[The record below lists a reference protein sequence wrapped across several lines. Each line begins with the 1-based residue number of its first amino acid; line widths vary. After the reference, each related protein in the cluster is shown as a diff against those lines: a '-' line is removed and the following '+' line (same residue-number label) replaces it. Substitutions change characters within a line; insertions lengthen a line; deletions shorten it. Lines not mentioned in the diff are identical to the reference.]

1 MTPDHWE
8 RLKEIFEA
16 ALQKPRP
23 EREAFLDGACGDPE
37 LRTEVRKLLAAHDQ
51 AGTFIEDS
59 PVAGLAAAQ
68 AEPAHESWLGRR
80 VGPYRFLA
88 EIGRGGMG
96 TVYRAVRDDDQYRKE
111 VAIKLV
117 QDQGSGFA
125 LDRFLNERQ
134 ILAGL
139 DHPHIARL
147 LDGGTTS
154 DGRPYLVMDLVDGE
168 PIDDYCR
175 RQALDVRA
183 RLELFREVCAP
194 VQYAHQNLV
203 VHRDIKPGNILV
215 THDGTPKLLDFGI
228 AKLLRADGDVRSPQ
242 GTVTQFRALTLDY
255 ASPEQ
260 VRGQPITTAT
270 DVYSLGVLLYELL
283 TGQRPH
289 AAKTPEEL
297 VRAISETEPARPSTV
312 VPELRGDL
320 DNILM
325 MALRKEPGRR
335 YASVEQFSEDLRRY
349 LTSLP
354 VIARQDTLR
363 YRATKF
369 VGRHRLG
376 VIASALLTVSLVG
389 GMVATSRQAR
399 IARAERARAEKR
411 FDDLRKLANDFLF
424 EFHDAIANL
433 PGSTPARELV
443 VKRAAQYLD
452 SLAAESTNDVG
463 LKRELA
469 AAFER
474 LGDAQGGAG
483 GANLGDPKGA
493 LTSYTKALDIRRA
506 VAARPAALVADRL
519 ELAELELRL
528 STLLVGAG
536 DFARAE
542 ERARTAV
549 SRIEALRVQGAVPS
563 DTERRLA
570 RAYERLGTAQGL
582 RGDER
587 GARESLE
594 RTVSICEA
602 VCAAHPDDLGAR
614 ASLASALNPLA
625 QRYWQA
631 GQREAA
637 LSSSRKA
644 RVIQEGLAASD
655 PNNAR
660 LRRDLVVSL
669 RGEAN
674 YLSASGH
681 RDEALRTFARALSL
695 VEANLAAD
703 PRNRWDQVAVMMVC
717 RSFGQA
723 LATAGQGE
731 AAIRQYRRAVRMGEQ
746 VLQDD
751 PTNGFTR
758 NELAVAYDY
767 LGSILVEQAR
777 GAAKPSEGC
786 RFVEL
791 SRKLFEALE
800 REGHLSMTFAEIRD
814 EAVKLQLQCRRQ

>member
-1 MTPDHWE
+1 MTPDHWG

-16 ALQKPRP
+16 ALQEPLP
-23 EREAFLDGACGDPE
+23 EREAFLDRVCTDPE
-37 LRTEVRKLLAAHDQ
+37 LRTEAGKLLAAHDQ

-59 PVAGLAAAQ
+59 PVAGLAAAH
-68 AEPAHESWLGRR
+68 AEPAHDAWLGRR
-80 VGPYRFLA
+80 VGPYRLLA

-117 QDQGSGFA
+117 QDLGSGFV

-154 DGRPYLVMDLVDGE
+154 DGRPYLVMDLVEGE
-168 PIDDYCR
+168 PIDVYGQR
-175 RQALDVRA
+175 RALDVKA
-183 RLELFREVCAP
+183 RLELFREVCGA

-215 THDGTPKLLDFGI
+215 TRDGTPKLLDFGI
-228 AKLLRADGDVRSPQ
+228 AKLLRADGDVRSPP

-260 VRGQPITTAT
+260 VRGQPITTAS

-283 TGQRPH
+283 AGQRPH

-297 VRAISETEPARPSTV
+297 VRAISEAEPPRPSTV

-325 MALRKEPGRR
+325 MALRKEPSRR
-335 YASVEQFSEDLRRY
+335 YASVEQFSEDVRRY
-349 LTSLP
+349 LASLP

-376 VIASALLTVSLVG
+376 VVASALLTASLVG

-493 LTSYTKALDIRRA
+493 LASYTKALDIWGA
-506 VAARPAALVADRL
+506 LAARPAPPVADGL
-519 ELAELELRL
+519 KLAELELRL
-528 STLLVGAG
+528 STFFVGTG
-536 DFARAE
+536 ELARAE
-542 ERARTAV
+542 ERAKTAV
-549 SRIEALRVQGAVPS
+549 SRIEALRVPGAVPGE
-563 DTERRLA
+563 TERQLA
-570 RAYERLGTAQGL
+570 SAYNRLGYAQGL
-582 RGDER
+582 GGDER
-587 GARESLE
+587 GARESIE
-594 RTVSICEA
+594 RSVSICEA
-602 VCAAHPDDLGAR
+602 FCAAHPDDMGAR
-614 ASLASALNPLA
+614 ASLASALNTLA
-625 QRYWQA
+625 LGYWQT
-631 GQREAA
+631 GQREPA
-637 LSSSRKA
+637 LSSCRKA
-644 RVIQEGLAASD
+644 RLIQEALAAGD

-660 LRRDLVVSL
+660 LRRDLVVTL
-669 RGEAN
+669 RAEAN
-674 YLSASGH
+674 YLSGSGH
-681 RDEALRTFARALSL
+681 SEEALRTFARALSL

-723 LATAGQGE
+723 LSNAGRRE
-731 AAIRQYRRAVRMGEQ
+731 AAILQYRRAVLVGEQ

-751 PTNGFTR
+751 PTSGFSR
-758 NELAVAYDY
+758 NELAVTYEC
-767 LGSILVEQAR
+767 LGAILVGRA
-777 GAAKPSEGC
+777 GAAEPREGC
-786 RFVEL
+786 HFLAL

-800 REGHLSMTFAEIRD
+800 REGHLSQTFSDVRD
-814 EAVKLQLQCRRQ
+814 EAVTLWAQCRHQ

>member
-1 MTPDHWE
+1 MTPDHWG

-16 ALQKPRP
+16 ALQKPLP
-23 EREAFLDGACGDPE
+23 EREAFLDRVCTDPE
-37 LRTEVRKLLAAHDQ
+37 LRTEAGKLLAAHDQ

-59 PVAGLAAAQ
+59 PVAGLAAAH
-68 AEPAHESWLGRR
+68 AEPAHDAWLGRR
-80 VGPYRFLA
+80 VGPYRLLA

-117 QDQGSGFA
+117 QDLGSGFV

-154 DGRPYLVMDLVDGE
+154 DGRPYLVMDLVEGE
-168 PIDDYCR
+168 PIDVYGQR
-175 RQALDVRA
+175 RALDVKA
-183 RLELFREVCAP
+183 KLELFREVCGA

-215 THDGTPKLLDFGI
+215 TRDGTPKLLDFGI
-228 AKLLRADGDVRSPQ
+228 AKLLRADGDVRSPP

-260 VRGQPITTAT
+260 VRGQPITTAS

-297 VRAISETEPARPSTV
+297 VRAIGEAEPPRPSTV

-325 MALRKEPGRR
+325 MALRKEPSRR
-335 YASVEQFSEDLRRY
+335 YASVEQFSEDVRRY
-349 LTSLP
+349 LASLP

-376 VIASALLTVSLVG
+376 VVASALLTASLVG

-493 LTSYTKALDIRRA
+493 LASYTKALDIMGA
-506 VAARPAALVADRL
+506 LAARPAPPVADGL
-519 ELAELELRL
+519 KLAELELRL
-528 STLLVGAG
+528 STFFVGTG
-536 DFARAE
+536 ELPRAE
-542 ERARTAV
+542 ERAKTAV
-549 SRIEALRVQGAVPS
+549 SRIEALRVPGAVPGE
-563 DTERRLA
+563 TERQLA
-570 RAYERLGTAQGL
+570 SAYNRLGYAQGL
-582 RGDER
+582 GGDER
-587 GARESLE
+587 GARESIE
-594 RTVSICEA
+594 RSVSICEA
-602 VCAAHPDDLGAR
+602 FCAAHPDDMGAR
-614 ASLASALNPLA
+614 ASLASALNTLA
-625 QRYWQA
+625 LRYWQA
-631 GQREAA
+631 GQVESA
-637 LSSSRKA
+637 LSSCRKA
-644 RVIQEGLAASD
+644 RIIQEALAAGD

-660 LRRDLVVSL
+660 LRRDLVVTL
-669 RGEAN
+669 RAEAN
-674 YLSASGH
+674 YLSGSGH
-681 RDEALRTFARALSL
+681 SDEALRTFARALSL

-723 LATAGQGE
+723 LRSGGRRE
-731 AAIRQYRRAVRMGEQ
+731 AAKLQYRRAVLVGEQ
-746 VLQDD
+746 VLQED
-751 PTNGFTR
+751 PTSGFTR
-758 NELAVAYDY
+758 NELAVTYEG
-767 LGSILVEQAR
+767 LGSILVGRA
-777 GAAKPSEGC
+777 GAAEPSEGC
-786 RFVEL
+786 HFLAL

-800 REGHLSMTFAEIRD
+800 REGHLSQTFADVRD
-814 EAVKLQLQCRRQ
+814 EAVKLWARCRRQ

>member
-1 MTPDHWE
+1 MTPDHWG

-16 ALQKPRP
+16 ALQEPLP
-23 EREAFLDGACGDPE
+23 EREAFLDRVCADPE
-37 LRTEVRKLLAAHDQ
+37 LRTEAAKLLAAHDQ
-51 AGTFIEDS
+51 AETFIEDS
-59 PVAGLAAAQ
+59 PVAGLAAAH
-68 AEPAHESWLGRR
+68 AEPAPDAWLGRR
-80 VGPYRFLA
+80 VGPYRLLA

-117 QDQGSGFA
+117 QDRGSGFV

-154 DGRPYLVMDLVDGE
+154 DGRPYLVMDLVEGE
-168 PIDDYCR
+168 PIDVYGQR
-175 RQALDVRA
+175 RALDVRA
-183 RLELFREVCAP
+183 RLELFREVCGA

-215 THDGTPKLLDFGI
+215 TRDGTPKLLDFGI
-228 AKLLRADGDVRSPQ
+228 AKLLRADGDVRSPP

-260 VRGQPITTAT
+260 VQGQPITTAS

-297 VRAISETEPARPSTV
+297 VRAISEAEPPRPSTV

-325 MALRKEPGRR
+325 MALRKEPSRR
-335 YASVEQFSEDLRRY
+335 YASVEQFSEDVRRY

-376 VIASALLTVSLVG
+376 VVASALLTASLVG

-493 LTSYTKALDIRRA
+493 LASYTKALDIRGA
-506 VAARPAALVADRL
+506 LAARPAPPVADGL
-519 ELAELELRL
+519 KLAELELRL
-528 STLLVGAG
+528 STFFVGTG
-536 DFARAE
+536 ELARAE
-542 ERARTAV
+542 ERAKTAV
-549 SRIEALRVQGAVPS
+549 SRIDALRVPGAVPGE
-563 DTERRLA
+563 TERLLA
-570 RAYERLGTAQGL
+570 SAYNRLGYAQGL
-582 RGDER
+582 AGDER
-587 GARESLE
+587 GARESIE
-594 RTVSICEA
+594 RSVSICEA
-602 VCAAHPDDLGAR
+602 FCAAHPDDGGAR
-614 ASLASALNPLA
+614 ASLASALNTLA
-625 QRYWQA
+625 LGYWQA
-631 GQREAA
+631 GQRESA
-637 LSSSRKA
+637 LSSCRRA
-644 RVIQEGLAASD
+644 RIIQEALAAGD

-660 LRRDLVVSL
+660 LRRDLVVTL
-669 RGEAN
+669 RSEAN
-674 YLSASGH
+674 YLSESGH
-681 RDEALRTFARALSL
+681 SEEALSTFARALSL

-703 PRNRWDQVAVMMVC
+703 PRNRWDQVAVVMVC
-717 RSFGQA
+717 RSFGNA
-723 LATAGQGE
+723 LRSAGRGE
-731 AAIRQYRRAVRMGEQ
+731 AAILQYRRAVRMGEQ

-751 PTNGFTR
+751 PTSGFTR
-758 NELAVAYDY
+758 NELAVAYEG
-767 LGSILVEQAR
+767 LGSILAGR
-777 GAAKPSEGC
+777 AGAAESPEGC
-786 RFVEL
+786 HFLAL
-791 SRKLFEALE
+791 SRTLFEALE
-800 REGHLSMTFAEIRD
+800 REGHLSRTFADVRE
-814 EAVKLQLQCRRQ
+814 EAEKLLARCRRQ